1 MLFYFY
7 SFETLSLSHVC
18 SQVYYEV
25 FPFDIDAV
33 FQTMLVD
40 TARIR
45 LNRFQ
50 VEKKKD
56 RKWNDS
62 CMILLEFHFKMIVQL
77 NYFEFIVDVVVFKQA
92 AEQGCRPILLNI

>member
-7 SFETLSLSHVC
+7 SLETLSLSRIY

-40 TARIR
+40 TVWIR
-45 LNRFQ
+45 LKRSQ
-50 VEKKKD
+50 VEEKAESLFDDFSKMRLKVVEK
-56 RKWNDS
+56 RK
-62 CMILLEFHFKMIVQL
+62 IF
-77 NYFEFIVDVVVFKQA
+77 A
-92 AEQGCRPILLNI
+92 T